1 VVLVL
6 VLLCGGDKDG
16 SSKPKVINLCIF
28 FMYFFPLCIFGF
40 TIVDFDLST

>member
-1 VVLVL
+1 MVLVL

-16 SSKPKVINLCIF
+16 SSKFKVRNLCLF

-40 TIVDFDLST
+40 TIGDFDIST